1 MKKRKIRAVTS
12 SVLAFLIAVCSAI
25 LVILLSLAA
34 TVFHGNFILQKLD
47 QKFCS
52 AMADTITQSMKDV
65 AASSSLED
73 SVFDGVIT
81 TSAVSR
87 DMSLKARETLA
98 GVSSSF
104 DSTPLRESLME
115 RFRQYAQEHGYPL
128 GEEEEAN
135 LSSLAAL
142 CVQEYERLTTVPFLQ
157 TFAPIRQL
165 FDRVF
170 PIMLIGLSV
179 LLILMLLLLFH
190 IHPFK
195 HQAVRYVIYALS
207 ASSLMILPAPLVIF
221 FQGAYEKLTITPVQ
235 MQTLFAD
242 LARSALLGL
251 IVGGLLVVLITALL
265 FPLIKVMK
273 NNLKKQ
279 YPG

>member
-104 DSTPLRESLME
+104 DSTPPAGIPDGTFPSVCPGTRVSSGRRGRSQPFFSGCSLRS
-115 RFRQYAQEHGYPL
+115 G
-128 GEEEEAN
+128 
-135 LSSLAAL
+135 
-142 CVQEYERLTTVPFLQ
+142 V
-157 TFAPIRQL
+157 
-165 FDRVF
+165 
-170 PIMLIGLSV
+170 
-179 LLILMLLLLFH
+179 
-190 IHPFK
+190 
-195 HQAVRYVIYALS
+195 
-207 ASSLMILPAPLVIF
+207 
-221 FQGAYEKLTITPVQ
+221 
-235 MQTLFAD
+235 
-242 LARSALLGL
+242 
-251 IVGGLLVVLITALL
+251 
-265 FPLIKVMK
+265 
-273 NNLKKQ
+273 
-279 YPG
+279 

>member
-1 MKKRKIRAVTS
+1 MKKRKIRAAIS
-12 SVLAFLIAVCSAI
+12 SVLSFLIAICSAM
-25 LVILLSLAA
+25 LVILLGLAA
-34 TVFHGNFILQKLD
+34 TVFHGNFVLREMD
-47 QKFCS
+47 SEFCT
-52 AMADTITQSMKDV
+52 AMADTITESMKDV
-65 AASSSLED
+65 AASSALD
-73 SVFDGVIT
+73 ASVFDGLVT
-81 TSAVSR
+81 ASAVSR
-87 DMSLKARETLA
+87 DMSLKARETMA

-104 DSTPLRESLME
+104 DPSPLRESLME
-115 RFRQYAQEHGYPL
+115 RFHQYAKDNGYEV
-128 GEEEEAN
+128 GEEEEDN
-135 LSSLAAL
+135 LSNLADL

-170 PIMLIGLSV
+170 PIALIGLSV

-207 ASSLMILPAPLVIF
+207 ASSLMILPVPLVIF
-221 FQGAYEKLTITPVQ
+221 FQGAYTKLNITPVQ
-235 MQTLFAD
+235 MQTLFAN

-251 IVGGLLVVLITALL
+251 IIGGLLVVLITALL
-265 FPLIKVMK
+265 FPLVKVMK